1 MGLRAEGSLH
11 LNQRELLVSVA
22 AAAGVLLHL
31 RAIAGRAVRVIQ
43 AEAALQIDE
52 VIHAAADRDG
62 FPLLIGIAR
71 GSRVQLDQV
80 AVGGGAACVIPCEGG
95 GVTIEDVV
103 VAAGRSVPE
112 LPVPAVLIALAAVL
126 LERRAVRGAPVDI
139 RQAKSADRADDVVPV
154 AGVEG
159 ATPAATATT
168 TAAATAPTGAP

>member
-22 AAAGVLLHL
+22 AAARVLLHL
-31 RAIAGRAVRVIQ
+31 RAIAG
-43 AEAALQIDE
+43 
-52 VIHAAADRDG
+52 
-62 FPLLIGIAR
+62 

-80 AVGGGAACVIPCEGG
+80 AVRGGAACVIPCEGG

-168 TAAATAPTGAP
+168 TAAATAPTEAP